1 MDQVLSV
8 CPETINKSD
17 LNIKKCRRTAL
28 GLSLS
33 VIIIGTILLTNLDH
47 VFSASSDLMLEYLTW
62 EPEHTVFGGLLSV
75 HGTIKNVGDTQS
87 SDKYTLSLYVDD
99 WRVDGW
105 LVRLAGFQPTVSPE
119 IAPGGTQ
126 VWHFKISDYAV
137 FKQGDHQVKAVVTE
151 PGDPN
156 PDNNELVKTLSIS
169 PGDYSSDFSI
179 VNYGMCNKIDEKDL
193 PVGITENYSFDDELA
208 VSYFY
213 TDIKHADWPE
223 KIGQESN
230 LTFKFY
236 SPNGTLHRERS
247 GGYSILLGRDPS
259 GREVTGFA
267 CQLFINTDLQAYGN
281 EGDPLYDPGYQALN
295 KYPGTWRVEVFNKG
309 HLLFAKK
316 FIIEDASSHTLSTTS
331 TSEPTSRPTLNTQ
344 NSTTESL
351 GSQVLGEYATVVAT
365 IAIVAVAGSAVLL
378 RRKKR

>member
-236 SPNGTLHRERS
+236 NQEGFLYVERNS
-247 GGYSILLGRDPS
+247 GYSILLARDPT
-259 GREVTGFA
+259 GREITGFA
-267 CQLFINTDLQAYGN
+267 LQLSLSALD
-281 EGDPLYDPGYQALN
+281 YQGA
-295 KYPGTWRVEVFNKG
+295 WRVEVFNED
-309 HLLFAKK
+309 HRILAKR
-316 FIIEDASSHTLSTTS
+316 FMIGDMSSRTLSTSTS
-331 TSEPTSRPTLNTQ
+331 TSEPASTGEQT
-344 NSTTESL
+344 STTKDL
-351 GSQVLGEYATVVAT
+351 VGQVPGAYMGMVG
-365 IAIVAVAGSAVLL
+365 AIAVAAVGCGVILVM
-378 RRKKR
+378 RRKKLEGQRRGRPSMALQWV